1 MESRSGGRPAVLP
14 HLQLDELLAE
24 LQSRLQVVLATRDRT
39 HGLLE
44 AVVVVGSGL
53 DLETTLKRIVEAAVT
68 GAADLLERHLPV
80 PQRD

>member
-1 MESRSGGRPAVLP
+1 MESRSGSRPAVLP

-24 LQSRLQVVLATRDRT
+24 LQSRLQVVLATRDRM

-53 DLETTLKRIVEAAVT
+53 DL
-68 GAADLLERHLPV
+68 
-80 PQRD
+80 